1 MPPRLVAV
9 SKKQPV
15 EKIQLAYREGG
26 LRHFGENYVRV
37 VSFTGNGEMASCF
50 VGPRTER
57 QGVDFTGLVYGL
69 WKCRFLLLSH
79 YCYSLVIMVI

>member
-37 VSFTGNGEMASCF
+37 VTFTKNAEIRVVF
-50 VGPRTER
+50 LGPRTER
-57 QGVDFTGLVYGL
+57 QSVDLTGLIYGL
-69 WKCRFLLLSH
+69 
-79 YCYSLVIMVI
+79 